1 MLFQKLLKDE
11 AGFIVAGELVL
22 VSTILTLGMI
32 VGLTSVRQAV
42 VSDLEDVANGYFAV
56 NSGHRYDSVNNGK
69 VWGGGTSMASNGWDI
84 AGAGH

>member
-11 AGFIVAGELVL
+11 SGFIVAGELVL

-56 NSGHRYDSVNNGK
+56 NSGHRYDSLDHGK
-69 VWGGGTSMASNGWDI
+69 VWGSGVGMPSNSWDI

>member
-1 MLFQKLLKDE
+1 MLLKKLLKDE

-42 VSDLEDVANGYFAV
+42 VTDLEDVANGYFAV
-56 NSGHRYDSVNNGK
+56 NSGHRYDSVNTGK
-69 VWGGGTSMASNGWDI
+69 VWGGGATQSGSHEI
-84 AGAGH
+84 AGAGY